1 MITIDKVD
9 HIGIRVTDQARA
21 VAFYETLGFRVEHVV
36 EFDAVTIVR
45 NAAGVEL
52 NLIVNGV
59 DRTGSKNIL
68 MDVPE
73 KHPGITHVAFRV
85 TDIKATIAMLR
96 ERSIGI
102 TQGPVTFGDGHVSVF
117 VRDPDRNVVELRAR
131 MTEQD
136 AQGIEGLVFYDP
148 KA

>member
-1 MITIDKVD
+1 MIAIDKVD
-9 HIGIRVTDQARA
+9 HIGIRVTDKARA
-21 VAFYETLGFRVEHVV
+21 LPFYEILGFRVEHEV
-36 EFDAVTIVR
+36 EFDAVIIVK

-59 DRTGSKNIL
+59 DRTGGRNIL
-68 MDVPE
+68 MDMPE
-73 KHPGITHVAFRV
+73 KHPGVTHVAFRV
-85 TDIKATIAMLR
+85 ADIKSTIVTLR
-96 ERSIGI
+96 ERGIGI

-148 KA
+148 NA